1 MHSNGSRHSAYSL
14 VPHHERKL
22 NPLWIGIGAAV
33 VLVIVLV
40 GVYFLFFAGSPK
52 KAVAQKGKQP
62 APPPREVTLADLV
75 PGDAWSK
82 DQTVHDLVL
91 RLAGRRTSLAD
102 AEKEAA
108 QFIVGTEAEKQQK
121 AKLLFAGLF
130 ATLGRERDDVMA
142 GIERFSQRQQQ
153 LREKITAELTNLRAQ
168 QDAASQEPAT
178 ADQLSDQITWDTRIF
193 DERRQ
198 TISYVCEVPSTI
210 ERRLFTLARAIQQK
224 LD

>member
-1 MHSNGSRHSAYSL
+1 MKYWIVATHVFLAVPAIAMDARHPDWPCPQIV
-14 VPHHERKL
+14 VPKL
-22 NPLWIGIGAAV
+22 SVAAFWTGPS
-33 VLVIVLV
+33 IDDV
-40 GVYFLFFAGSPK
+40 G
-52 KAVAQKGKQP
+52 
-62 APPPREVTLADLV
+62 DN
-75 PGDAWSK
+75 WMK

-91 RLAGRRTSLAD
+91 RFAGRRTNLAE

-108 QFIVGTEAEKQQK
+108 EFIVGTQAERQQR

-153 LREKITAELTNLRAQ
+153 LREKISAEMTDLRAQ
-168 QDAASQEPAT
+168 QDAAGQESAT
-178 ADQLSDQITWDTRIF
+178 ADKLSEQIAWETRIF
-193 DERRQ
+193 DERRN

-210 ERRLFTLARAIQQK
+210 ERRLFALARAIQQK

>member
-1 MHSNGSRHSAYSL
+1 MKYWIVAAHVFLAVPAIAMDARHPDWPCPQIV
-14 VPHHERKL
+14 VPKL
-22 NPLWIGIGAAV
+22 SVAAFWTGPS
-33 VLVIVLV
+33 IDDV
-40 GVYFLFFAGSPK
+40 G
-52 KAVAQKGKQP
+52 
-62 APPPREVTLADLV
+62 DN
-75 PGDAWSK
+75 WMK

-91 RLAGRRTSLAD
+91 RFAGRRTSLAE

-108 QFIVGTEAEKQQK
+108 EFIVGTQAERQQR

-153 LREKITAELTNLRAQ
+153 LREKISAEMTDLRAQ
-168 QDAASQEPAT
+168 QDAAGQESVT
-178 ADQLSDQITWDTRIF
+178 ADKLSEQIAWETRIF
-193 DERRQ
+193 DERRN

-210 ERRLFTLARAIQQK
+210 ERRLFALARAIQQK

>member
-1 MHSNGSRHSAYSL
+1 MKYWVVAACVSL
-14 VPHHERKL
+14 AVP
-22 NPLWIGIGAAV
+22 
-33 VLVIVLV
+33 
-40 GVYFLFFAGSPK
+40 
-52 KAVAQKGKQP
+52 AVAMDARHPDWPCPQIVVPKLS
-62 APPPREVTLADLV
+62 VTAFWTGPTIDDV
-75 PGDAWSK
+75 GDAWMK
-82 DQTVHDLVL
+82 DQTVQDLVL

-102 AEKEAA
+102 AENEAGE
-108 QFIVGTEAEKQQK
+108 FIVGTEAERQRK

-168 QDAASQEPAT
+168 QDAASQEPAA
-178 ADQLSDQITWDTRIF
+178 ADQLSEQIAWDTRIF
-193 DERRQ
+193 DERRH

-210 ERRLFTLARAIQQK
+210 ERRLFALARAIQQK

>member
-1 MHSNGSRHSAYSL
+1 MKYWIVATHVFLAVPAIAMDARHPDWPCPQIV
-14 VPHHERKL
+14 VPKL
-22 NPLWIGIGAAV
+22 SVAAFWTGPS
-33 VLVIVLV
+33 IDDV
-40 GVYFLFFAGSPK
+40 G
-52 KAVAQKGKQP
+52 
-62 APPPREVTLADLV
+62 ET
-75 PGDAWSK
+75 WMK

-91 RLAGRRTSLAD
+91 RLAGRRTSRAE

-108 QFIVGTEAEKQQK
+108 EFIVGTQAERQQR

-153 LREKITAELTNLRAQ
+153 LREKISAELTDLRAQ
-168 QDAASQEPAT
+168 QDAAGQESVT
-178 ADQLSDQITWDTRIF
+178 ADKLSEQIAWETRIF
-193 DERRQ
+193 DERRN

-210 ERRLFTLARAIQQK
+210 ERRLFALARAIQQK

>member
-1 MHSNGSRHSAYSL
+1 MKCWIVATHVFLAVPAIAMDARHPDWPCPQIV
-14 VPHHERKL
+14 VPKL
-22 NPLWIGIGAAV
+22 SVAAFWTGPS
-33 VLVIVLV
+33 IDDV
-40 GVYFLFFAGSPK
+40 G
-52 KAVAQKGKQP
+52 
-62 APPPREVTLADLV
+62 DN
-75 PGDAWSK
+75 WMK

-91 RLAGRRTSLAD
+91 RFAGRRTNLAE

-108 QFIVGTEAEKQQK
+108 EFIVGTQTERQQR

-153 LREKITAELTNLRAQ
+153 LREKISAEMTDLRAQ
-168 QDAASQEPAT
+168 QDAAGQESAT
-178 ADQLSDQITWDTRIF
+178 VDKLSEQIAWETRIF
-193 DERRQ
+193 DERRN

-210 ERRLFTLARAIQQK
+210 ERRLFALARAIQQK

>member
-1 MHSNGSRHSAYSL
+1 MKYWVVAVHVFLA
-14 VPHHERKL
+14 VP
-22 NPLWIGIGAAV
+22 
-33 VLVIVLV
+33 
-40 GVYFLFFAGSPK
+40 
-52 KAVAQKGKQP
+52 AVAMDARHPDWPCPQIVVPKLS
-62 APPPREVTLADLV
+62 VTAFWTGPSIDDV
-75 PGDAWSK
+75 GDAWMK
-82 DQTVHDLVL
+82 DKTVNDLVL
-91 RLAGRRTSLAD
+91 RLAGRRTPLTD

-108 QFIVGTEAEKQQK
+108 EFIVGTDAERQQK

-153 LREKITAELTNLRAQ
+153 LRETITAELTNLRAQ
-168 QDAASQEPAT
+168 QDATSQDPA
-178 ADQLSDQITWDTRIF
+178 AGDQLSEQIAWDTRIF

-210 ERRLFTLARAIQQK
+210 ERRLFALARAIQQK

>member
-1 MHSNGSRHSAYSL
+1 MKYWIVATQVFLAVPAIAMDARHPDWPCPQIL
-14 VPHHERKL
+14 VPKL
-22 NPLWIGIGAAV
+22 SVAAFWTGPS
-33 VLVIVLV
+33 IDDV
-40 GVYFLFFAGSPK
+40 G
-52 KAVAQKGKQP
+52 
-62 APPPREVTLADLV
+62 DN
-75 PGDAWSK
+75 WMK

-91 RLAGRRTSLAD
+91 RFAGRRTSLAE

-108 QFIVGTEAEKQQK
+108 EFIVGTQAERQQR

-153 LREKITAELTNLRAQ
+153 LREKISAEMTDLRAQ
-168 QDAASQEPAT
+168 QDAAGQESAT
-178 ADQLSDQITWDTRIF
+178 ADKLSEQIAWETRIF
-193 DERRQ
+193 DERRN

-210 ERRLFTLARAIQQK
+210 ERRLFALARAIQQQ

>member
-1 MHSNGSRHSAYSL
+1 MKYWIVAAHVFLAVPAIAMDARHPDWPCPQIV
-14 VPHHERKL
+14 VPKL
-22 NPLWIGIGAAV
+22 SVAAFWTGPS
-33 VLVIVLV
+33 IDDV
-40 GVYFLFFAGSPK
+40 G
-52 KAVAQKGKQP
+52 
-62 APPPREVTLADLV
+62 DN
-75 PGDAWSK
+75 WMK

-91 RLAGRRTSLAD
+91 RFAGRRTSLAE

-108 QFIVGTEAEKQQK
+108 EFIVGTQAERQQR

-153 LREKITAELTNLRAQ
+153 LREKISAEMTDLRAQ
-168 QDAASQEPAT
+168 QDAAGQESAT
-178 ADQLSDQITWDTRIF
+178 ADKLSEQIAWETRIF
-193 DERRQ
+193 DERRN

-210 ERRLFTLARAIQQK
+210 ERRLFALARAIQQK

>member
-1 MHSNGSRHSAYSL
+1 MKYWIVGAYVFLTVPAIAMDARHPDWPCAQVV
-14 VPHHERKL
+14 VPNL
-22 NPLWIGIGAAV
+22 SVAAFWTGPS
-33 VLVIVLV
+33 IDDV
-40 GVYFLFFAGSPK
+40 GD
-52 KAVAQKGKQP
+52 
-62 APPPREVTLADLV
+62 T
-75 PGDAWSK
+75 WMK

-91 RLAGRRTSLAD
+91 RFAGRRTSLAE

-108 QFIVGTEAEKQQK
+108 EFIVGTQAERQQR

-153 LREKITAELTNLRAQ
+153 LREKISAEMTDLRAQ
-168 QDAASQEPAT
+168 QDAAGQESAT
-178 ADQLSDQITWDTRIF
+178 ADKLSEQIAWETRIF
-193 DERRQ
+193 DERRN

-210 ERRLFTLARAIQQK
+210 ERRLFALARAIQQQ